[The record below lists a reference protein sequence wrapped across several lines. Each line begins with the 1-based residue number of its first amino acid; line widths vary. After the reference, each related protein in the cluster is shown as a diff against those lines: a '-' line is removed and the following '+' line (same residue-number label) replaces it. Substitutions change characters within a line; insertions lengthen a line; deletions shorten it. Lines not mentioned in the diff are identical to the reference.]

1 MSERA
6 PNPSEEQL
14 SLLRAELTEL
24 IADAQA
30 TAKRVRRWAYLWQTA
45 DVVLG
50 VAAAVLAAI
59 AGATGLASTAGRI
72 PAAIL
77 ALTAAALTAAAKFLR
92 SSERYEIDWTK
103 ARAWQALYRSSS
115 AASKSEDSH
124 DTRTLYD
131 IIRSVLTCRTAI
143 MEIGH
148 EPIPERAILKLP
160 LDDGNKDE
168 SARPGQ
174 NLL

>member
-1 MSERA
+1 MSDQA

-14 SLLRAELTEL
+14 GLLRAELAEI

-30 TAKRVRRWAYLWQTA
+30 TAKRVGRWAYLWQVA
-45 DVVLG
+45 DLVLG
-50 VAAAVLAAI
+50 LGAAVLAAI
-59 AGATGLASTAGRI
+59 AGAAGLASTAGRV

-92 SSERYEIDWTK
+92 SSERYEVDWTK

-115 AASKSEDSH
+115 AASKGEDP
-124 DTRTLYD
+124 DDARRMYD

-143 MEIGH
+143 MGIGH
-148 EPIPERAILKLP
+148 EPIPEKAILKLP
-160 LDDGNKDE
+160 VEDSN
-168 SARPGQ
+168 
-174 NLL
+174 